1 MKNIIFEKHKFETI
15 LNITRLVTVHYFE
28 FEKNF
33 IFSGEQHDF
42 WEMVYADKGEIIIS
56 ADDKDFLLKQGEVYF
71 HCPGEFHKLRAN
83 GKIAPNIF
91 VVTFVCSSP
100 AMKFF
105 AKRKM
110 ILPQNLKSFLSKV
123 IRETQNAFEL
133 SFYDPYHHELKA
145 KEGSLIGA
153 QQLVRIYLETLL
165 ILLLREKDEGGN
177 YPVILHSKESVEN
190 HITAQIIEYME
201 KRLYDKISL
210 TEICNIVSYGKT
222 HICRL
227 FKENTGYSLLQYYN
241 ILKIAES
248 KRLLREG
255 NLSVTE
261 IAGHLNFSDAGYFAR
276 CFKKITK
283 MTPSEYLQS
292 VRATV

>member
-1 MKNIIFEKHKFETI
+1 MQNIIFEKHKFETI

-28 FEKNF
+28 FDKNF
-33 IFSGEQHDF
+33 IFNGERHDF

-56 ADDKDFLLKQGEVYF
+56 ADDKDFLLGQGEVYF
-71 HCPGEFHKLRAN
+71 HRPGEFHKLQAN

-100 AMKFF
+100 AMRFF
-105 AKRKM
+105 VKRKM
-110 ILPQNLKSFLSKV
+110 TLPQKLKSFLSKV
-123 IRETQNAFEL
+123 ISETQNAFEL
-133 SFYDPYHHELKA
+133 SFYDPYQHELKA

-177 YPVILHSKESVEN
+177 SPIILHSKETMEN
-190 HITAQIIEYME
+190 HITAQVIEHME
-201 KRLYDKISL
+201 KHLYDKISL
-210 TEICNIVSYGKT
+210 AEICGTVSYSKT
-222 HICRL
+222 YICNL
-227 FKENTGYSLLQYYN
+227 FKENTGYSIHQYYT
-241 ILKIAES
+241 ILKIAEA

-255 NLSVTE
+255 NLSISE
-261 IAGHLNFSDAGYFAR
+261 IAEALNFSDACYFAR
-276 CFKKITK
+276 CFKRIAK

-292 VRATV
+292 IKV